1 MPARKK
7 ITTPPLSRLLTT
19 AEAVAA
25 TDFSARTLHR
35 WADRRQL
42 TKYYIGTRLRWDA
55 AELDALVTA
64 VKPDAAVKS
73 AERLAARREA
83 GAA

>member
-19 AEAVAA
+19 AEAVAL
-25 TDFSARTLHR
+25 TEYSARTLHR
-35 WADRRQL
+35 YAEQRRL
-42 TKYYIGTRLRWDA
+42 TKYYLGTRLRWDS
-55 AELDALVTA
+55 AELDALVTS
-64 VKPDAAVKS
+64 VKPAAVAAS
-73 AERLAARREA
+73 SQRMRDRLG